1 MFELC
6 CKSRPFSSVT
16 TNGSV
21 LHKHS
26 HVKPSTRGGFSVRVF
41 HQTTYKREKENII
54 HCRRSRRMQRFE
66 PTTGHKTNLCIWNSF
81 ACLCVLPSP
90 FSPEPLSSQI
100 LCLRLRT
107 GLEITHLFART
118 LESEGRWIAGCQVT
132 SQLNMWRRC
141 KWESSHF
148 GVNNSLITLKFIYR
162 AVRNET
168 VNRLQLFH
176 PRSWRLFC
184 ISAQKNCLPHWSYQP
199 SFSKRPVRRLWE
211 TKDCTYTVYRTVLQ
225 LAKLQPFVTIS
236 TYLLLN
242 ISHKI
247 ACVHL
252 CRQLVLVPPTREC
265 VLAWKQNVQFN
276 GQKSHTSPLS
286 KLNPHP

>member
-66 PTTGHKTNLCIWNSF
+66 LTTGYKTNLCIWNSF

-148 GVNNSLITLKFIYR
+148 GVNNSLITLKWLSSCSQWNCESTPAFSSSLLKVVLYQCTKKLSPSL
-162 AVRNET
+162 ELST
-168 VNRLQLFH
+168 ELF
-176 PRSWRLFC
+176 
-184 ISAQKNCLPHWSYQP
+184 
-199 SFSKRPVRRLWE
+199 
-211 TKDCTYTVYRTVLQ
+211 
-225 LAKLQPFVTIS
+225 
-236 TYLLLN
+236 
-242 ISHKI
+242 
-247 ACVHL
+247 
-252 CRQLVLVPPTREC
+252 
-265 VLAWKQNVQFN
+265 
-276 GQKSHTSPLS
+276 
-286 KLNPHP
+286 